1 MKRKNLNQKEYGYT
15 HTKQRLKE
23 RYELEITRSEY
34 DTLCEKIRER
44 KNGILD
50 RHSEYISH
58 MKRMHP
64 QKKGFQLI
72 LDTPF
77 KNQIIKIVWEDHRD
91 CITTVLKMLE

>member
-23 RYELEITRSEY
+23 RYELDITRVEY

-50 RHSEYISH
+50 RH
-58 MKRMHP
+58 
-64 QKKGFQLI
+64 KGFQLT
-72 LDTPF
+72 LDTLF
-77 KNQIIKIVWEDHRD
+77 KGHTIKIVWENHRD
-91 CITTVLKMLE
+91 CITTILPKPEKEVYERHTED